1 MASTNGYETKT
12 SSLLTAAGSPL
23 NAASTSVCKIS
34 RTRGRLPRNSTVNLC
49 ASPVMSFLAR
59 PSGGLY
65 SRLLRISSSSFPR
78 IESSNAAVSIL
89 ISDECIN
96 FSSKKPGNSSRNKS
110 CVSAVTTRL
119 DGRFFPSRWLMPP
132 SCAYEAT
139 SWLVS
144 CVTVSTAK
152 DLPQRNQETK
162 ILSGWNSAAFRRWQ
176 VQRRRAEVAGTSGR
190 VSGLRANEN
199 PSGDSDRRYGERG
212 RPSGVEIICPGAHV
226 ISSGKRDRPCGK
238 ADNGT
243 GSPVITT
250 GSVIDDPGVL

>member
-144 CVTVSTAK
+144 CVTVSTTK

-162 ILSGWNSAAFRRWQ
+162 ILSGTGPP
-176 VQRRRAEVAGTSGR
+176 VA
-190 VSGLRANEN
+190 LAN
-199 PSGDSDRRYGERG
+199 PAGQLPGDSGNATDGAGRLVSRR
-212 RPSGVEIICPGAHV
+212 GVCVGF
-226 ISSGKRDRPCGK
+226 GG
-238 ADNGT
+238 G
-243 GSPVITT
+243 
-250 GSVIDDPGVL
+250 DDE